1 MPAPPERNRC
11 GSRTVPRELLRRGA
25 LIPELRALARDRRV
39 IAGAAIVTIVV
50 ILVVALVA
58 PSSQPRP
65 EPTDAVPSIAPS
77 QTASPSPT
85 PAATPSPSPEPSP
98 SPSVEPVPLPTD
110 GVGFP
115 CGEADP
121 DCATA
126 RLQSRLSVPLTS
138 IMDCGAALGCQLAYD
153 VFWPPEGGNLPT
165 VVMIPGG
172 PAPPGNRVSLWP
184 LARYVAARGA
194 VVFVADYRASTAYG
208 GGLPATFG
216 DVSCAL
222 ATAAQET
229 GALGGSGRRVT
240 LVTHSYGG
248 FPGAVAA
255 TTRTPPSTPECLVAG
270 ARRPDAFVGIA
281 GVYLPA
287 HLGAS
292 FVEEFVGG
300 TRETASEAWDQ
311 VDAAVLAAESARD
324 PIPVT
329 LIVGTTDLVG
339 RQEHADELGAALESS
354 GYNVTRRSIDG
365 ATHDGILERVET
377 VETVVAA
384 LAP

>member
-1 MPAPPERNRC
+1 MA
-11 GSRTVPRELLRRGA
+11 GTT
-25 LIPELRALARDRRV
+25 V
-39 IAGAAIVTIVV
+39 IAVAV
-50 ILVVALVA
+50 LVVALLA
-58 PSSQPRP
+58 PSRDAPP
-65 EPTDAVPSIAPS
+65 EPTGAVPSSEPS
-77 QTASPSPT
+77 VTASPSPT
-85 PAATPSPSPEPSP
+85 PVTTTSPSSEPSP
-98 SPSVEPVPLPTD
+98 SPSVEPVPFPTD

-126 RLQSRLSVPLTS
+126 RLQSRLGVPLTS
-138 IMDCGAALGCQLAYD
+138 MMDCGAALGCQLAYD

-194 VVFVADYRASTAYG
+194 VVFVADYRASPTYG

-222 ATAAQET
+222 ATAAAEA
-229 GALGGSGRRVT
+229 GGLGGSGRRLT

-255 TTRTPPSTPECLVAG
+255 TTRTPPTTPECLVGG

-287 HLGAS
+287 HLGTS
-292 FVEEFVGG
+292 FVEEFAGG
-300 TRETASEAWDQ
+300 TQETAAGAWDRI
-311 VDAAVLAAESARD
+311 DAGELAEESAD
-324 PIPVT
+324 EAIPVT
-329 LIVGTTDLVG
+329 LIVGSADPVG
-339 RQEHADELGAALESS
+339 RPEHAADLRGALAPN
-354 GYNVTRRSIDG
+354 GYEVAVLDVEG
-365 ATHDGILERVET
+365 ATHDTILASPVT
-377 VETVVAA
+377 VDAVVAA
-384 LAP
+384 LAS